1 MAEKTFRS
9 PGFFDQEIDLSQRV
23 DAPNTAVPAGVVG
36 TAEKGPA
43 FVPITVSSFDDF
55 RTKFGDLDS
64 KKFGPYAVN
73 EFLKNR
79 DAVTYV
85 RVLGAGANVTETDI
99 QTTREQGVVKNAGF
113 KLDPQ
118 VGNGGAHTS
127 QVNQITQFIVA
138 HHFLSSSE
146 AVSPRYFTDNDSY
159 NASSNR
165 VNLVRAVVF
174 TDKSTRICVLSGS
187 TGTST
192 ATLLGTPDTGGD
204 NMGAIGGPFTNS
216 TMDGKFRLVISSSVA
231 SYGSSDG
238 LAGIRVYTASLDPR
252 DPDYIRNI
260 LNTDPE
266 RFEAERH
273 LLYACFDVPAELAS
287 VSQAGLSG
295 SFDTNTTANLND
307 IFAIGV
313 VSGSNLISAGNPA
326 NQAFSASFGRF
337 DTRYNAPRTTA
348 FISQPFGETEF
359 DLFHLESLDD
369 GAYASGKYKTSIRN
383 IRASVDDT
391 NPYGTFTLQIRSYG
405 DSDKSPEILE
415 EYVKCDLNPVSE
427 RFVGRLIGDRKVTF
441 NFDATSDSERKVVT
455 SGKYSNKSNIARVV
469 LSDDLVNNRV
479 PQEALP
485 FGFRG
490 IPALKTT
497 DSLNDFETPGTIAR
511 LGIHGGHLRRVQ
523 LTGSILPP
531 VPLRFKVTNGAVSE
545 SSAFV
550 GKAGTL
556 SSVDGR
562 FYWGV
567 QTTQVPASSSL
578 QAGGISEAALKANA
592 SSEVNQGLKDML
604 KFLGIEKMDVLV
616 TGSEHQDIFN
626 NNKFTLAR
634 VALPNQA
641 GASSAGTYN
650 DNELTG
656 TVKSHMLD
664 AAYIRNAI
672 PDNTQ
677 YTVDTTGMANRITF
691 GTLVAQT
698 SSVSFN
704 RFTDFMKFTNVF
716 YGGFDG
722 VNILDRNAARLN
734 DKSTSL
740 DTNGGAASGFTS
752 PGLTANMN
760 GEGKDNSGVASYRT
774 AIDVMTDPLQVR
786 TNILA
791 VPGIRETFITDHAM
805 TKNREYGQS
814 IYLMDLPQFDDDSNR
829 LYEGSTARVS
839 VTKTTNEFERRTV
852 NNNSAASYFPNVI
865 IEDDSTGERVEV
877 PPSVAALAAL
887 GYNDRVS
894 FPWFAPA
901 GFNRGALDFV
911 KGVDVRLT
919 AGDRDTLYDAR
930 INPIATFPQQGFV
943 IFGQKTLQVAK
954 SALDR
959 VNVRRLL
966 IEVRRSVSQV
976 ANNFVFEQNTPALR
990 AKFVSQVSPLLAV
1003 VQAQSGIEQFK
1014 VVMDDSNNTQ
1024 EDIESNRLNGRI
1036 VIVPTR
1042 TIEFIS
1048 IDFIITNAGVS
1059 FE

>member
-23 DAPNTAVPAGVVG
+23 DAPNTAVPAGVIG

-43 FVPITVSSFDDF
+43 FVPVTVSSFDDF
-55 RTKFGDLDS
+55 KTKFGDLDS

-85 RVLGAGANVTETDI
+85 RVLGAGANATETDI
-99 QTTREQGVVKNAGF
+99 QVTREQGTVKNAGF

-118 VGNGGAHTS
+118 VGNSGTDLS
-127 QVNQITQFIVA
+127 QVTQITQFIVA
-138 HHFLSSSE
+138 HHFLSASE

-159 NASSNR
+159 DAATNR
-165 VNLVRAVVF
+165 VNLVRAMLF
-174 TDKSTRICVLSGS
+174 TDKETRICVLSGTVGAGDS
-187 TGTST
+187 VSL
-192 ATLLGTPDTGGD
+192 LLGDPDIGGD
-204 NMGAIGGPFTNS
+204 NMGAIGGPNTNS
-216 TMDGKFRLVISSSVA
+216 SMDGKFRLVISSSVA
-231 SYGSSDG
+231 SYGSGDG
-238 LAGIRVYTASLDPR
+238 LAGIRIFTASLDPR

-287 VSQAGLSG
+287 VSQAGSIAAA
-295 SFDTNTTANLND
+295 TAD
-307 IFAIGV
+307 DFAVGV
-313 VSGSNLISAGNPA
+313 VSGSNRISAGNPA

-369 GAYASGKYKTSIRN
+369 GAYASGKYKASVRN
-383 IRASVDDT
+383 IRASVDDA
-391 NPYGTFTLQIRSYG
+391 NPYGTFTLQIRAY
-405 DSDKSPEILE
+405 DDTDKSPEILE
-415 EYVKCDLNPVSE
+415 EYVECDLNPVSE
-427 RFVGRLIGDRKVTF
+427 RFVGRLVGDRKVTF

-455 SGKYSNKSNIARVV
+455 SGKYSNKSNIVRVV
-469 LSDDLVNNRV
+469 LSDDLANNRV

-497 DSLNDFETPGTIAR
+497 DSLNDFQVLTGSSER
-511 LGIHGGHLRRVQ
+511 LAIHGGINRRVP

-531 VPLRFKVTNGAVSE
+531 VPLRFKVTNGAASE

-556 SSVDGR
+556 ASVDGR

-567 QTTQVPASSSL
+567 QTTQIPASSSL

-604 KFLGIEKMDVLV
+604 KFMGIDKMDVLV
-616 TGSEHQDIFN
+616 TGSSNQDRFN

-641 GASSAGTYN
+641 GESSTGTYN

-664 AAYIRNAI
+664 AAYIRNAV

-677 YTVDTTGMANRITF
+677 YTVNTTGMANRITF

-698 SSVSFN
+698 SSVTFN

-722 VNILDRNAARLN
+722 LNILDRNAARLN

-740 DTNGGAASGFTS
+740 DANGGAASGFVS

-805 TKNREYGQS
+805 TKNRDYGQS

-829 LYEGSTARVS
+829 LYDGSTARVS
-839 VTKTTNEFERRTV
+839 VAKTTNEFERRTV
-852 NNNSAASYFPNVI
+852 DNNAAAAYFPNVV

-887 GYNDRVS
+887 GFNDRVS

-911 KGVDVRLT
+911 KAVDVRLT

-966 IEVRRSVSQV
+966 IEVLRAVSHV